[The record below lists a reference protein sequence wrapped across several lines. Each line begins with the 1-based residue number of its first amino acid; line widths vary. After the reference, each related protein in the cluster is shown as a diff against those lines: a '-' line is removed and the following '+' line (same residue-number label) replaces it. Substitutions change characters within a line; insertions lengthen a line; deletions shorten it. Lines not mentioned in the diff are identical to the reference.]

1 MIKGVGPVLNRWL
14 NERGISTFE
23 QVANLS
29 QDEID
34 ALEEEQSFPDR
45 IDRENWKGQ
54 AADLV
59 ARKTSG
65 EL

>member
-1 MIKGVGPVLNRWL
+1 MGIKKPPQHAV
-14 NERGISTFE
+14 
-23 QVANLS
+23 
-29 QDEID
+29 D
-34 ALEEEQSFPDR
+34 AEPMYIHPSDDAWDHDR

-59 ARKTSG
+59 ARKAAG